1 MQTKKRIVAM
11 ILTVVMIFTTVNFL
25 PGYRAK
31 AEETENVATDTDA
44 QADADVDAEV
54 QSGVAG
60 AIQDELPI
68 MRLQPGGVGTVKVT
82 GLNTASYGGTS
93 FSSFA
98 LSNGCIGF
106 CTNHAARPIGQ
117 NSSELNSYDYA
128 YFDLGSSQV
137 GLSAG
142 QQSQIKKILFYGYNG
157 LANQLTGYSAQEQI
171 AYTTDAMQYVIC
183 GRSYISGNPLFGYI
197 NDGWP
202 EPPAS
207 DMSFTPSNVTATY
220 NAAIGKQVTPDIS
233 FSADVRVGGDVTLPA
248 GAEMYFVSSSSG
260 KTLNTPYTGTVR
272 IAGGDTFYMTMPADA
287 DTSWTGTVSGQFM
300 TNVYEVH
307 SDSWARTGSGV
318 QGIMFATNGSNS
330 ASFTATFAEQ
340 KGSVAIIKS
349 SADATVTSGNGCYS
363 LQGAV
368 YKMYRSTTDAMNN
381 SNAVATF
388 ITDANGYAVV
398 NDIPLGTYVIKETQ
412 PPKGYA
418 LDGNMYPATVTA
430 SHTPA
435 TPLRINSVERP
446 QMDPVRVLVTKLNS
460 NGTGI
465 AGAEYTFKYYRE
477 QTDTDPA
484 LAGKTPERTWV
495 MKTNEAG
502 TTGLY
507 AQFKVSGDE
516 FYYNP
521 AGNPA
526 LPLGTLTIQET
537 KAPEGYVLDDTVYVR
552 QVTPQGTGEAVTTYN
567 APTVTEETIR
577 GDLAFTKVD
586 AATDEPIADVKF
598 EITDVNG
605 ESHIVW
611 TDEDGYYSTAS
622 SFALHSKNTNS
633 GNAGD
638 GVWFGS
644 ETVDDTKGA
653 LPYGI
658 YTVKELRCAANQ
670 NKYKDLAAFTVTIS
684 DNGVI
689 NDYGKVLNERFP
701 SISTTVKDS
710 ITDVNIASANEE
722 ITAIDTVTCKDLE
735 IGHKYTVT
743 GYPVDKATGEKLKN
757 GDRDIEGSV
766 TFTADKADMSVD
778 VSYLINTDGLA
789 GKDIVFYEFLYDSA
803 YPNEVIAVHQDITD
817 EGQTLHF
824 PDIHTTFTDGVT
836 GEHISLAEKE
846 VTQVDRVAYT
856 NLKPGLTYKVSGSLV
871 YQDNG
876 ETVKDAAGREVT
888 AETTF
893 VPEKASGTVDIV
905 FKYDASLLAG
915 NSVVAF
921 EDVYYNDRLIASHT
935 DITDE
940 GQTIDFPKL
949 STVAKLQTEVDSTKK
964 LKEVSVI
971 DSVYYTNLVK
981 GEEYKIVTTV
991 MVSEK
996 EALKNNG
1003 ETFKNEKIFICE
1015 SEAGTVDVN
1024 LVFNAEGLSGKS
1036 IVIYEELYLDGKL
1049 VATHK
1054 DINSKEQTITFPP
1067 YTPPDTPKTGDRPV
1081 WPVVMLFIVAGTG
1094 IVILI
1099 RKRKTE

>member
-31 AEETENVATDTDA
+31 AETTEDMATDTDA

-82 GLNTASYGGTS
+82 GLNTASHSGTT

-117 NSSELNSYDYA
+117 NASELNSYEYA

-142 QQSQIKKILFYGYNG
+142 QQSQIKKILYYGYNG
-157 LANQLTGYSAQEQI
+157 LANQLTGYSANEQI

-183 GRSYISGNPLFGYI
+183 GKSYISGNPLFGYI

-349 SADATVTSGNGCYS
+349 SADAAVTSGNGCYS

-418 LDGNMYPATVTA
+418 LNGNMYPATVTS
-430 SHTPA
+430 SHTPTA
-435 TPLRINSVERP
+435 PLRINSVERP
-446 QMDPVRVLVTKLNS
+446 QMDPVNVLLTKLNS
-460 NGTGI
+460 NGQGL

-477 QTDTDPA
+477 QSDTD
-484 LAGKTPERTWV
+484 LASKGKTPERTWV
-495 MKTNEAG
+495 MKTDDNG
-502 TTGLY
+502 YIWLDNGY
-507 AQFKVSGDE
+507 KISGDN
-516 FYYNP
+516 FYYTLS
-521 AGNPA
+521 GIVS

-537 KAPEGYVLDDTVYVR
+537 KAPEGYVLDSTVYVR
-552 QVTPQGTGEAVTTYN
+552 QITSQGTGEAVTTYN

-586 AATDEPIADVKF
+586 AATDEPIAGVKF
-598 EITDVNG
+598 EITDAKG

-611 TDEDGYYSTAS
+611 TDDKGYYSTSS

-633 GNAGD
+633 GEAGD

-644 ETVDDTKGA
+644 ETLDDTKGA
-653 LPYGI
+653 LPYGT
-658 YTVKELRCAANQ
+658 YTIKELRCEANA

-701 SISTTVKDS
+701 DISTTVKDS

-722 ITAIDTVTCKDLE
+722 ITAIDTVKLTSLE
-735 IGHKYTVT
+735 TGHKYTVS

-757 GDRDIEGSV
+757 GDKDIEGSI

-789 GKDIVFYEFLYDSA
+789 GKDIVFFEYLYDSA
-803 YPNEVIAVHQDITD
+803 YPDEVIAVHQDITD

-846 VTQVDRVAYT
+846 VTQVDKVEYT
-856 NLKPGLTYKVSGSLV
+856 NLVPGLTYKVSGKLV

-876 ETVKDAAGREVT
+876 EVVKDADGKEVT

-905 FKYDASLLAG
+905 FKYNASLLAG
-915 NSVVAF
+915 KSVVAF
-921 EDVYYNDRLIASHT
+921 EDVYYNDRLVTSHA

-940 GQTIDFPKL
+940 GQTIDFPEL
-949 STVAKLQTEVDSTKK
+949 MTQAKLNTAVDTSKV
-964 LKEVSVI
+964 LGNVSVI
-971 DSVYYTNLVK
+971 DNVSYTNLTA
-981 GEEYKIVTTV
+981 GREYELVTTI
-991 MVSEK
+991 MLTEN
-996 EALKNNG
+996 EALKING
-1003 ETFKNEKIFICE
+1003 ETYTSSKKFMTE
-1015 SEAGTVDVN
+1015 SAAGTVGVD
-1024 LVFNAEGLSGKS
+1024 LTFNAEGLSGKS

-1067 YTPPDTPKTGDRPV
+1067 YIPPDTPKTGDRPV
-1081 WPVVMLFIVAGTG
+1081 WPVVMLFIAAGTG
-1094 IVILI
+1094 IVII

>member
-31 AEETENVATDTDA
+31 AEETDKVATDTDA
-44 QADADVDAEV
+44 VTDADHET
-54 QSGVAG
+54 QEGVAG
-60 AIQDELPI
+60 AVQDEIPI
-68 MRLQPGGVGTVKVT
+68 MRLQPGGVGTVKVS
-82 GLNTASYGGTS
+82 GLNTTSYGGTS

-117 NSSELNSYDYA
+117 NASEINTYDYA
-128 YFDLGSSQV
+128 YFDLASSQV

-142 QQSQIKKILFYGYNG
+142 QQRQIKKILYYGYNG
-157 LANQLTGYSAQEQI
+157 LANQLTGYSTNEQI
-171 AYTTDAMQYVIC
+171 AFTTDAMQYVI
-183 GRSYISGNPLFGYI
+183 GGQSYISGNPLFGYI
-197 NDGWP
+197 NDGWS

-207 DMSFTPSNVTATY
+207 DMSFSPSNVTAAY
-220 NAAIGKQVTPDIS
+220 DAAMGKQVTPSIS
-233 FSADVRVGGDVTLPA
+233 FAADVRVGSDVTLPA
-248 GAEMYFVSSSSG
+248 GAELYFTASSSG

-272 IAGGDTFYMTMPADA
+272 IAGGDTFYMTMPAA
-287 DTSWTGTVSGQFM
+287 SNTSFTGTVSGQFM

-318 QGIMFATNGSNS
+318 QGIMFATNGSNQ
-330 ASFTATFAEQ
+330 ASFTVTFAEQ
-340 KGSVAIIKS
+340 KGSVAVIKS
-349 SADATVTSGNGCYS
+349 SSDTTVTAGNTCYS

-368 YKMYRSTTDAMNN
+368 YRIYRSTTDAMNN
-381 SNAVATF
+381 SNAVAALT
-388 ITDANGYAVV
+388 TDANGYAVV
-398 NDIPLGTYVIKETQ
+398 NGIPLGTYVVKETQ

-418 LDGNMYPATVTA
+418 LDGNMYPVTVTA
-430 SHTPA
+430 SHTPTA
-435 TPLRINSVERP
+435 PLRITVSERP
-446 QMDPVRVLVTKLNS
+446 QMDPVRVLLTKENEA
-460 NGTGI
+460 GTRL
-465 AGAEYTFKYYRE
+465 AGAEYTFKFYPE
-477 QTDTDPA
+477 QMDKNPEQ
-484 LAGKTPERTWV
+484 AGKTPARTWV
-495 MKTNEAG
+495 LKTNENGVCRLDA
-502 TTGLY
+502 
-507 AQFKVSGDE
+507 AFKISGDE
-516 FYYNP
+516 FYSYN
-521 AGNPA
+521 GVVA

-552 QVTPQGTGEAVTTYN
+552 QVTPQGTGEEVTTYN

-586 AATDEPIADVKF
+586 AATDEPIAGVKF

-611 TDEDGYYSTAS
+611 TNEDGYYSTAS

-653 LPYGI
+653 LPYGT
-658 YTVKELRCAANQ
+658 YTIKELRCAANQ

-803 YPNEVIAVHQDITD
+803 YPDEVIAVHQDITD

-824 PDIHTTFTDGVT
+824 PEIHTTFTDGVT

-876 ETVKDAAGREVT
+876 EALKDADGNVITAEVT
-888 AETTF
+888 FT
-893 VPEKASGTVDIV
+893 PDKSDGTVDV
-905 FKYDASLLAG
+905 TFTYDASLLRG
-915 NSVVAF
+915 KSVVAY
-921 EDVYYNDRLIASHT
+921 EDIYYNDRLIAFHA

-940 GQTIDFPKL
+940 GQTI
-949 STVAKLQTEVDSTKK
+949 
-964 LKEVSVI
+964 
-971 DSVYYTNLVK
+971 
-981 GEEYKIVTTV
+981 
-991 MVSEK
+991 
-996 EALKNNG
+996 
-1003 ETFKNEKIFICE
+1003 
-1015 SEAGTVDVN
+1015 
-1024 LVFNAEGLSGKS
+1024 
-1036 IVIYEELYLDGKL
+1036 
-1049 VATHK
+1049 
-1054 DINSKEQTITFPP
+1054 TFPP
-1067 YTPPDTPKTGDRPV
+1067 YIPPDTPKTGDRPV
-1081 WPVVMLFIVAGTG
+1081 WPVVILFIAAGAG